1 MEEMDVDKG
10 VGFAKFGFGATP
22 LCTFF
27 GCSCDE
33 CDGPPWDFG
42 IPNTYE
48 GAHKEVI
55 PGLQQ
60 LNLEVNQIVVEGAEQ
75 DCGACYLC
83 CRTYELQSVAKVL
96 TDKGWLARVNAHL
109 GQYGRAADL
118 WHDSETIHTAGGMD
132 TTGPSSRTLN
142 SLYLRVFKLNNPVRQ
157 QAMGPPSEVPRP
169 LHMP

>member
-1 MEEMDVDKG
+1 MRTWVSMAVPPT
-10 VGFAKFGFGATP
+10 FAVRTKR
-22 LCTFF
+22 
-27 GCSCDE
+27 S
-33 CDGPPWDFG
+33 
-42 IPNTYE
+42 IPV
-48 GAHKEVI
+48 AVWK
-55 PGLQQ
+55 QQ
-60 LNLEVNQIVVEGAEQ
+60 GRAADI
-75 DCGACYLC
+75 
-83 CRTYELQSVAKVL
+83 SKKVL